1 MLSDKGALLDGNGAL
16 RYYLRGQHHPR
27 SQELRERVNQMGQLP
42 AKSVSTVRTVVQ
54 CFFMLW
60 MVGIG
65 IRFGMFVNAIQNGA
79 TAPLVSRP
87 PGVEGFLPIGALTSL
102 KYWLVSGKI
111 HPVHPA
117 ALVIF
122 LAILLMSLLARKS
135 FCSWLCP
142 VGTLSEGAYKL
153 GSRLFGRNFRIW
165 RPLDLLLRS
174 IKYLLLLLFIKFIL
188 LDMSAEALEGFLNA
202 PYWAVSDVKMLH
214 FFTRMS
220 VTTIVVTASLTLL
233 SLFYKMF
240 WCRYFCP
247 YGALLGLAS
256 LASPFKIR
264 RDLSGCS
271 GCRRCS
277 AVCPSDLAVHS
288 CKAVSSAECSGCLT
302 CVANCPEQNVL
313 AMQPFF
319 WKRPLAVWVYPAT
332 VVLVFMAAIAAGM
345 VSGHWHSSL
354 SYADY
359 QRLIPL
365 VPYLSH

>member
-1 MLSDKGALLDGNGAL
+1 MGTLST
-16 RYYLRGQHHPR
+16 
-27 SQELRERVNQMGQLP
+27 
-42 AKSVSTVRTVVQ
+42 KSVSTVRTIVQ
-54 CFFMLW
+54 WYFMFW
-60 MVGIG
+60 VVGIG
-65 IRFGMFVNAIQNGA
+65 IRFGMFVNAVESGA

-122 LAILLMSLLARKS
+122 LAILLMSLFAKKS

-153 GSRLFGRNFRIW
+153 GRRLFGRNFRVW
-165 RPLDLLLRS
+165 RWLDFGLRG
-174 IKYLLLLLFIKFIL
+174 IKYLLLLLFVKFIL
-188 LDMSAEALEGFLNA
+188 LDMSAEALGAFLDA

-214 FFTRMS
+214 FFTSMS
-220 VTTIVVTASLTLL
+220 VSTVVVTACLTFL

-240 WCRYFCP
+240 WCRYLCP

-256 LASPFKIR
+256 FISPFKIR
-264 RDLSGCS
+264 RDSADCTGCQ
-271 GCRRCS
+271 RCS
-277 AVCPSDLAVHS
+277 AVCPSDLVIHS
-288 CKAVSSAECSGCLT
+288 CTAVSSPECTGCLT

-313 AMQPFF
+313 AMQPVF
-319 WKRPLAVWVYPAT
+319 WKRPLPVWVFPAV
-332 VVLVFMAAIAAGM
+332 VVLIFVTGIGAGM

-365 VPYLSH
+365 VTHLSH